1 MGTSKIALT
10 VVGLVLCICVGL
22 VRYLSGPEWALS
34 LFYLFPICV
43 VTWFVGRWAG
53 MLISVISAT
62 SWLIA
67 DLMMIK
73 TFSNVVIPFLNET
86 FRLTVFFIITFTL
99 SALNNA
105 LKEQKK
111 LALTDPLTGT
121 GNRRAFLKLADIE
134 INRSRRFNAPFSIAY
149 IDLDNFKRINDHFG
163 HSAGDMLLISVAN
176 TIKRNIRTIDG
187 IARLGGDEFALLFP
201 ETGDE
206 AARSV
211 AQKLQAEL
219 LDLMKKNKWPVTASI
234 GVVTFNTPPLNI
246 DEVIREADSCMYSAK
261 QSGKNMIK
269 YQVTNK

>member
-1 MGTSKIALT
+1 
-10 VVGLVLCICVGL
+10 
-22 VRYLSGPEWALS
+22 
-34 LFYLFPICV
+34 
-43 VTWFVGRWAG
+43 

-99 SALNNA
+99 SALKNA

-234 GVVTFNTPPLNI
+234 GVVTFNTPPLSI

-261 QSGKNMIK
+261 QNGKNMIK

>member
-1 MGTSKIALT
+1 MVTSKIALT
-10 VVGLVLCICVGL
+10 VFGFALSLFVGL

-34 LFYLFPICV
+34 LFYLFPICI

-53 MLISVISAT
+53 ILISVSSAT

-67 DLMMIK
+67 DLTMVQ
-73 TFSNVVIPFLNET
+73 TFSHPVVPFLNET

-99 SALNNA
+99 SALQNA
-105 LKEQKK
+105 LEEQKK

-121 GNRRAFLKLADIE
+121 GNRRAFLKLTDIE

-149 IDLDNFKRINDHFG
+149 IDLDNFKRVNDHLG
-163 HSAGDMLLISVAN
+163 HSAGDILLISVAN
-176 TIKRNIRTIDG
+176 TIKRNIRAIDT

-211 AQKLQAEL
+211 AQKLQVEL
-219 LDLMKKNKWPVTASI
+219 LDLMKKNEWPVTASI
-234 GVVTFNTPPLNI
+234 GVATFNTPPLNV
-246 DEVIREADSCMYSAK
+246 DEVMREADSCMYSAK
-261 QSGKNMIK
+261 QCGKNMIK
-269 YQVTNK
+269 YQITNK